1 MTSHRAWIGLS
12 LALLAVGCGTP
23 PKEYFYTLG
32 DYTLGDLATGDAA
45 ATGSNYYT
53 VAIAPVSVPEGVDR
67 PQMVVRAGINR
78 VELSELHRWAEPL
91 KSEIPRVLAVHLRRA
106 LRTARIA
113 TADQSA
119 SLDADYRIAVD
130 VQRFE
135 STLVS
140 GSRLRHSGACAPRGV
155 AEPAPAGPSSP
166 SRRETPTT
174 KPWPPPMAGRSRG
187 WQASWRGRYAR
198 CGRRGRYPE
207 PAAPGR

>member
-1 MTSHRAWIGLS
+1 MTGHRAWLGLS

-23 PKEYFYTLG
+23 PKEYFYTLSDYSLGDYSLG
-32 DYTLGDLATGDAA
+32 DYTLGNLATGDAA
-45 ATGSNYYT
+45 ATGSNYS

-119 SLDADYRIAVD
+119 SLDADYRIAID

-135 STLVS
+135 SILGERITIETLWSVRGARGGRARTGRSVVS
-140 GSRLRHSGACAPRGV
+140 
-155 AEPAPAGPSSP
+155 EPARGADHEALAAAHG
-166 SRRETPTT
+166 RALAQ
-174 KPWPPPMAGRSRG
+174 MAGELAGAIRSLRSTG
-187 WQASWRGRYAR
+187 
-198 CGRRGRYPE
+198 P
-207 PAAPGR
+207 

>member
-1 MTSHRAWIGLS
+1 MTGHRAWIGLS

-23 PKEYFYTLG
+23 PKEYFYTLN

-45 ATGSNYYT
+45 ATGSNYYN

-106 LRTARIA
+106 LGTARIA

-135 STLVS
+135 SILGERVTIEALWSVRAAQGRRARSGRSFVS
-140 GSRLRHSGACAPRGV
+140 
-155 AEPAPAGPSSP
+155 EPARGADHEALAAAHG
-166 SRRETPTT
+166 RALAR
-174 KPWPPPMAGRSRG
+174 MAGELAGAIRSLRSTG
-187 WQASWRGRYAR
+187 
-198 CGRRGRYPE
+198 PL
-207 PAAPGR
+207 P

>member
-119 SLDADYRIAVD
+119 SLDADYRIAID
-130 VQRFE
+130 MQRFE
-135 STLVS
+135 SILGENVVIEALWSVRAAEGGRARTGRS
-140 GSRLRHSGACAPRGV
+140 FIS
-155 AEPAPAGPSSP
+155 EPARGADHEALAAAHGRALAQVAG
-166 SRRETPTT
+166 EL
-174 KPWPPPMAGRSRG
+174 AGAIRSLRSMG
-187 WQASWRGRYAR
+187 
-198 CGRRGRYPE
+198 P
-207 PAAPGR
+207 

>member
-1 MTSHRAWIGLS
+1 MTGRRAWIGLS

-23 PKEYFYTLG
+23 PKEYFYTLSEYTPG
-32 DYTLGDLATGDAA
+32 DYTVGDLAAGDAA
-45 ATGSNYYT
+45 AAGSNYS

-67 PQMVVRAGINR
+67 PQMVVRAGGHR

-119 SLDADYRIAVD
+119 SLDADYRIAID

-135 STLVS
+135 STLGERVTIEVLWS
-140 GSRLRHSGACAPRGV
+140 VRTAQGSRARTGRSFV
-155 AEPAPAGPSSP
+155 SEPARGPDHEALAAAHG
-166 SRRETPTT
+166 RALAQ
-174 KPWPPPMAGRSRG
+174 MAGELAGAIRSLRSTG
-187 WQASWRGRYAR
+187 WVR
-198 CGRRGRYPE
+198 
-207 PAAPGR
+207 